1 MKFLIENIFLVLM
14 AVLSGGLL
22 LWPSIRDRAG
32 GERLDATQ
40 ATRLMNDEDPILI
53 DIRTPAEFE
62 GGHVLRSRSFPLAD
76 LEKRIAEIKGKRPLL
91 VIDADG
97 ARSARACTV
106 LRKAGFERVYSLAG
120 GVAAWRSANLP
131 LLKS

>member
-1 MKFLIENIFLVLM
+1 MKFLIDHFFLVLM
-14 AVLSGGLL
+14 ALLSGGLL
-22 LWPSIRDRAG
+22 LWPAIRDRAG

-62 GGHVLRSRSFPLAD
+62 GGHLLRSKSFPLAD
-76 LEKRIAEIKGKRPLL
+76 LEKRISEIKGKRPLL

-97 ARSARACTV
+97 AKSARACLL

-120 GVAAWRSANLP
+120 GVAAWRGANLP

>member
-1 MKFLIENIFLVLM
+1 MKFLIDNIFLVLM
-14 AVLSGGLL
+14 AILSGGLL

-32 GERLDATQ
+32 GDRLDATQ

-53 DIRTPAEFE
+53 DIRTPAEYA
-62 GGHVLRSRSFPLAD
+62 GGHLLRARSFPLAD
-76 LEKRIAEIKGKRPLL
+76 LEKRLAEIKGKRPLL

-97 ARSARACTV
+97 GRSAKACAV